1 MSFRRTVLNEIYDFI
16 VDYSIATNNEVELVT
31 HINGYNLKALND
43 IIEVRT
49 GYHDMDQYIECEDL

>member
-16 VDYSIATNNEVELVT
+16 VDYCIATTEEIQLVT

-43 IIEVRT
+43 IIYCRT
-49 GYHDMDQYIECEDL
+49 GYHDMDQYLECEDL

>member
-16 VDYSIATNNEVELVT
+16 VDYSIATHKEIELVA

-49 GYHDMDQYIECEDL
+49 GYHDMDQYLECEDL

>member
-1 MSFRRTVLNEIYDFI
+1 MSFRRTQLNEIYDFI
-16 VDYSIATNNEVELVT
+16 VDYSIATHKEIELVA

-49 GYHDMDQYIECEDL
+49 GYHDMDQYLECEDL

>member
-1 MSFRRTVLNEIYDFI
+1 MSFRRTHLNEIYDFI
-16 VDYSIATNNEVELVT
+16 VDYSIATHKEIELVA

-49 GYHDMDQYIECEDL
+49 GYHDMDQYLECEDL

>member
-16 VDYSIATNNEVELVT
+16 VDYNIATTEELKLVT
-31 HINGYNLKALND
+31 NINGYNLKALND

-49 GYHDMDQYIECEDL
+49 GYHDMDQYLECEDL